1 MAKWMSLMKRADFKK
16 IAAEHGIDQVTARVL
31 VNRHVPEDKMDAF
44 LQPDLKDLHD
54 PHQMADLDRAAELLI
69 TLIDEKKKIRVFGD
83 YDADGIC
90 STYILVDA
98 LRRCGADC
106 DFTLPDR
113 IKDGYGLN
121 PQMVEKAA
129 EDGVQVAVTC
139 DNGIAA
145 SPAVSLAK
153 EKGMTV
159 IVTDHHE
166 IPFSTPSEGD
176 EELPDRFDTA
186 AGVYDAFYNEK
197 IYHLPHADCVVDP
210 HRHDDGY
217 AFKGICGA
225 VVAWKLVQVLFEK
238 AGKGLDYMHYLPEA
252 AFATVTDIME
262 LIDENRVI
270 VWHGLRKMTD
280 SGNTG
285 LDALIEASDLDRNRI
300 SAYNIGFVLG
310 PCFNASGR
318 IDTAE
323 TAVELLL
330 ETDKEKAAS
339 IAHKLVKL
347 NEQRKFMT
355 TMGVNRAFAM
365 LSEEEEIPKVLVIYM
380 DDLHESLCGLVAG
393 KLKEKY
399 NRPTFVLCKTENGDV
414 KGSGR
419 SIEAYSMYER
429 MVEAD
434 EAYAAENPD
443 KEGVFTKFGG
453 HPMAAGLSMREEDID
468 WLRDFLNEH
477 CELDDSDL
485 EKRIVIDVPMPL
497 WYVKIPLVE
506 EFERL
511 EPFGNGNPRPVFA
524 EKDLS
529 VVSYRLIG
537 KEQQYRKL
545 RLSSHGRVVD
555 ALYFGEGAAMD
566 DAIREAFG
574 KAQLDKAIGGFKNNI
589 KLDIVYYPDINEY
602 MGNRSAEA
610 RISDFRVR
618 KG

>member
-1 MAKWMSLMKRADFKK
+1 MAKWMCLMKRADFKG

-31 VNRHVPEDKMDAF
+31 INRHVKDDEIDAF
-44 LQPDLKDLHD
+44 LDPDLSVLHD
-54 PHQMADLDRAAELLI
+54 PHEMADLDRAADLI
-69 TLIDEKKKIRVFGD
+69 LSLIKDKKKIRVFGD

-98 LRRCGADC
+98 LRKCGADA

-121 PQMVEKAA
+121 PDMVETAE
-129 EDGVQVAVTC
+129 EDGVEAVITC

-145 SPAVSLAK
+145 TEAVALAK

-166 IPFSTPSEGD
+166 IPFSKPVDGD
-176 EELPDRFDTA
+176 EDLPCAFDTA
-186 AGVYDAFYNEK
+186 DGIYDSYYNDK
-197 IYHLPHADCVVDP
+197 AYHLPHADCVVDP

-238 AGKGLDYMHYLPEA
+238 AGNGLDYMHYLPEA

-270 VWHGLRKMTD
+270 VWHGLRKMAD
-280 SGNTG
+280 SGNAG
-285 LDALIEASDLDRNRI
+285 LDALIEASGLKKDMI
-300 SAYNIGFVLG
+300 SAYNVGFVLG

-355 TMGVNRAFAM
+355 TMGVNKAFAL
-365 LSEEEEIPKVLVIYM
+365 LSEKTELPKVLVVYM
-380 DDLHESLCGLVAG
+380 EDLHESLCGLVAG

-419 SIEAYSMYER
+419 SIEMYSMYEK
-429 MVEAD
+429 MVEAN
-434 EAYAAENPD
+434 EAYAEENPD
-443 KEGVFTKFGG
+443 KGGVFTKFGG
-453 HPMAAGLSMREEDID
+453 HPMAAGLSMREEDVE
-468 WLRDFLNEH
+468 WLDEFLNEH
-477 CELDDSDL
+477 CDLDDSDL

-497 WYVKIPLVE
+497 WYVKIPLIE
-506 EFERL
+506 ELSRL
-511 EPFGNGNPRPVFA
+511 EPFGNGNPKPVFA
-524 EKDLS
+524 ENGVS

-545 RLSSHGRVVD
+545 RLSSHGKVVE
-555 ALYFGEGAAMD
+555 ALYFGEGAGMD
-566 DAIREAFG
+566 DEIRNAYG
-574 KAQLDKAIGGFKNNI
+574 KAQLDKAIAGLPNNI
-589 KLDIVYYPDINEY
+589 KLDITYYPDINEY
-602 MGNRSAEA
+602 MGNRSVEA
-610 RISDFRVR
+610 KISGFRIR
-618 KG
+618 K